1 MTKTDGSPWAQQW
14 IEEGPWAYTFHGGG
28 WMLADNERGER
39 ASVRFQPSEQ
49 GRLVPVELR
58 VDSPALDSN
67 TLRRLPLSIME
78 TLANTVWRGELRDML
93 ATAPAGDLHDRTIM
107 PPQFTGIP
115 TRRRVARLK
124 VPDGAKPD
132 SFYQQVAEIYGH
144 L

>member
-93 ATAPAGDLHDRTIM
+93 ATAAGSRGSRSRTGRSRTASISRWRRSTAIWRAAA
-107 PPQFTGIP
+107 TGQRSSWP
-115 TRRRVARLK
+115 RRTACR
-124 VPDGAKPD
+124 
-132 SFYQQVAEIYGH
+132 
-144 L
+144 